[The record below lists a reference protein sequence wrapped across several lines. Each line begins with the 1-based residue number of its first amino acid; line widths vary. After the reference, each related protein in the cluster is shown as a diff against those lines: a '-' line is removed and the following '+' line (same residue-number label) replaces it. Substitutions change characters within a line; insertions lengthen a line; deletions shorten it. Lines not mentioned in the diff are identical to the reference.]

1 MRAFYL
7 SPVGFEVGLTSI
19 ALGLVRALERQGLK
33 VGFMK
38 TIAQP
43 LPFELGPERST
54 HFANKLFR
62 LSPPTPI
69 DFGRAEHLIGSGQT
83 DQLMEEILGLYQQ
96 VS

>member
-62 LSPPTPI
+62 LSPPPRLT
-69 DFGRAEHLIGSGQT
+69 
-83 DQLMEEILGLYQQ
+83 LGVPSTSLARGKPT
-96 VS
+96 S